1 MNGNGE
7 VQILTTRTCRWTLR
21 LSVAL
26 REKGVPFKLVN
37 VIENGRKAPWFQAL
51 TPFGRTPVLRQG
63 AHTLPESLVISE
75 YIDEAFPGRRL
86 LPETPLERAWA
97 RVWMQYCDGTLISA
111 LSAIARTGNAE
122 ERARGIGALI
132 DKGAPLEEFV
142 AVRNLA
148 RRYWQGDE
156 LLLPDLSYYT
166 FFEALERTGTEASG
180 AFFAACRNL
189 GRWRDS
195 LFETSVFREAARELD
210 SLAD

>member
-1 MNGNGE
+1 MSDHGE

-21 LSVAL
+21 LSVAF
-26 REKGVPFKLVN
+26 REKGIPFRLVN

-51 TPFGRTPVLRQG
+51 TPFGRTPVLRHG
-63 AHTLPESLVISE
+63 GHTLPESLVISE
-75 YIDEAFPGRRL
+75 YIDEGFPGRRL
-86 LPETPLERAWA
+86 FPETPLQRAWA
-97 RVWMQYCDGTLISA
+97 RVWMQYCDGTLINA

-122 ERARGIGALI
+122 DRAKAIGALI

-148 RRYWQGDE
+148 RTYWQCDK
-156 LLLPDLSYYT
+156 LLLPDLCYYT
-166 FFEALERTGTEASG
+166 FFEALERTGSEASI

-189 GRWRDS
+189 ARWRDS
-195 LFETSVFREAARELD
+195 LFETVVFREAARELD